1 MYCDAIII
9 FYALKILA
17 AELLIVFML
26 FLGSNILNWKLK
38 SSLKYR
44 VLKAL
49 QENCCAL
56 LKYSVVSQF
65 EFMHILDL
73 DLKNQ

>member
-26 FLGSNILNWKLK
+26 FFGQQYSQLKIEILFK
-38 SSLKYR
+38 
-44 VLKAL
+44 
-49 QENCCAL
+49 
-56 LKYSVVSQF
+56 
-65 EFMHILDL
+65 I
-73 DLKNQ
+73 